1 MKDIRTAEKLILL
14 CCYTSTIDI
23 YDAYYAILLIC
34 GSGGKVAFSGFLL
47 TFRFKH
53 KIIKTCRQ
61 LLTVVGTNLSDLFG

>member
-1 MKDIRTAEKLILL
+1 MQSYNVKETGN
-14 CCYTSTIDI
+14 
-23 YDAYYAILLIC
+23 IC